1 MGHVCGICM
10 GINPE
15 SCPANE
21 RQDMEWGTC
30 PECGGSGETYWD
42 DWSGERV
49 SRDEWLLLPHDR
61 QGVEVCGE
69 CGGRGEIECP
79 VCEPDWDHEY
89 C

>member
-15 SCPANE
+15 SCPANA
-21 RQDMEWGTC
+21 RQDTEWVAC

-49 SRDEWLLLPHDR
+49 SREEWLLLQYDR

-69 CGGRGEIECP
+69 CGGRGETECP
-79 VCEPDWDHEY
+79 VCDPGWDHEY